1 VDAPPA
7 AEPAPWSFTPAGR
20 NHLFVPG
27 PTNINDRVLRA
38 MNIQG
43 MNHRD
48 PSFGGLVEGLL
59 EDLKYLYKT
68 DSGTPFIFPATGTG
82 AWESALVNCLSPGDK
97 VVAFRK
103 GTFSHLWCLQAE
115 KLGLDVHIIDTPW
128 GEGADE
134 AELEKVLKADV
145 DKKIKAVLLVHN
157 ETTCGVTSDVAQ
169 CREAMD
175 AAGHPALFFV
185 DGVSSIGALEFKFD
199 DWKVDVAITGSQKAL
214 SLPPGLAL
222 TCVSDKALEARKTS
236 TMPKFFFE
244 LDQMIE
250 MNAQNNFPYTPA
262 IPLLHGLREA
272 LDMLMEE
279 GIDNVIA
286 RHTRFGEGTRKAVE
300 AWGLD
305 LLCANPRWNSN
316 SLTVIKTPPGVD
328 SGNIVKTAYCKYN
341 LSLGVGLMKVQGQV
355 FRIGHLG
362 DMNEVSLLGALAGA
376 EMTMRDVG
384 MDIAPG
390 SGVGAAVEYF
400 QATSKTIPTRDMEGV
415 MGPGTA

>member
-1 VDAPPA
+1 M
-7 AEPAPWSFTPAGR
+7 GR
-20 NHLFVPG
+20 AH
-27 PTNINDRVLRA
+27 A
-38 MNIQG
+38 
-43 MNHRD
+43 
-48 PSFGGLVEGLL
+48 
-59 EDLKYLYKT
+59 
-68 DSGTPFIFPATGTG
+68 
-82 AWESALVNCLSPGDK
+82 
-97 VVAFRK
+97 

-244 LDQMIE
+244 LDQVR
-250 MNAQNNFPYTPA
+250 PPPSPA
-262 IPLLHGLREA
+262 RAGPPRS
-272 LDMLMEE
+272 
-279 GIDNVIA
+279 
-286 RHTRFGEGTRKAVE
+286 RGTD
-300 AWGLD
+300 GTD
-305 LLCANPRWNSN
+305 
-316 SLTVIKTPPGVD
+316 
-328 SGNIVKTAYCKYN
+328 
-341 LSLGVGLMKVQGQV
+341 
-355 FRIGHLG
+355 G
-362 DMNEVSLLGALAGA
+362 DADDRDERA
-376 EMTMRDVG
+376 E
-384 MDIAPG
+384 
-390 SGVGAAVEYF
+390 
-400 QATSKTIPTRDMEGV
+400 
-415 MGPGTA
+415 